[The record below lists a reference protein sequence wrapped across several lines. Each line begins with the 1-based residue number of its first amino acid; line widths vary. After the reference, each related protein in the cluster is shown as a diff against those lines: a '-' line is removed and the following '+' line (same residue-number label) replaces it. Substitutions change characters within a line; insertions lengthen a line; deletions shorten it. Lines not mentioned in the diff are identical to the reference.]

1 VRILRAGSPDAAAFL
16 DALRDRGRTPAPE
29 VEAAVRTI
37 LEDVRQ
43 QGDAALFA
51 YTEKFDGIRL
61 DAETLR
67 VPEAEVA
74 AALESLDPQVRQAL
88 ALAAGRIQ
96 AFHRR
101 QRRESWFYHEEGTG
115 LLGQLVRPL
124 ARVGLYVPGG
134 SAAYPST
141 VLMNAIPARVAGV
154 DELVIC
160 TPPGRGD
167 HSIPPAVLAAA
178 SLVGVREI
186 YRAGGA
192 QAVAA
197 LAYGTESIRPVDK
210 IVGPGNIYVAT
221 AKRLLFGVVGIDMVA
236 GPSEILVITDGS
248 VAASWVAADLLAQ
261 AEHDALASAVCL
273 TPSPDV
279 AEAVQAEVERQL
291 AILPRGTVARE
302 ALEAFG
308 AVIVVTDLQ
317 AALTLANAI
326 GPEHLELLVGDPWA
340 LVPGV
345 KHAGAVFLGA
355 HTPEV
360 AGDYLAGPNHV
371 LPTTG
376 TARWSSPLSV
386 EDFQKRSSLLSL
398 TPEALSR
405 WREPITRLAGLEGLD
420 GHAHSLRIRT
430 DAP

>member
-1 VRILRAGSPDAAAFL
+1 
-16 DALRDRGRTPAPE
+16 

-61 DAETLR
+61 DAGTLR

-74 AALESLDPQVRQAL
+74 AALESLDPRVREAL
-88 ALAAGRIQ
+88 AFAAGRIE
-96 AFHRR
+96 AFHHR
-101 QRRESWFYHEEGTG
+101 QRRESWFYHEDGTG

-141 VLMNAIPARVAGV
+141 VLMTASPARVAGV
-154 DELVIC
+154 EDLAIC
-160 TPPGRGD
+160 TPVGREGTV
-167 HSIPPAVLAAA
+167 PAAVLAAA

-186 YRAGGA
+186 YRVGGA

-210 IVGPGNIYVAT
+210 IVGPGNMYVAT
-221 AKRLLFGVVGIDMVA
+221 AKRLLFGAVGIDMVA
-236 GPSEILVITDGS
+236 GPSEVLVVTDGT

-261 AEHDALASAVCL
+261 AEHDALASAICV
-273 TPSPDV
+273 TPSAEV
-279 AEAVQAEVERQL
+279 AEAVRAEVNRQL
-291 AILPRGTVARE
+291 ANLPRGHVARE

-308 AVIVVTDLQ
+308 AVILVTDLQ
-317 AALTLANAI
+317 AALALANAVA
-326 GPEHLELLVGDPWA
+326 PEHLELLVADPWA

-371 LPTTG
+371 LPTAG
-376 TARWSSPLSV
+376 TARFSSPLSV

-405 WREPITRLAGLEGLD
+405 WREPITRLARLEGLD
-420 GHAHSLRIRT
+420 AHARSLTIRT
-430 DAP
+430 DTP

>member
-16 DALRDRGRTPAPE
+16 VTLRDRARAPAPG
-29 VEAAVRTI
+29 VETAVRTI

-43 QGDAALFA
+43 QGDAALLA
-51 YTEKFDGIRL
+51 YTEKYDGIRL

-74 AALESLDPQVRQAL
+74 TALESLHPPIREAL
-88 ALAAGRIQ
+88 ALAAGRIE

-101 QRRESWFYHEEGTG
+101 QLRDSWFCHEDGTG

-141 VLMNAIPARVAGV
+141 VLMSAIPARVAGV
-154 DELVIC
+154 AELVIC
-160 TPPGRGD
+160 TPVGRD
-167 HSIPPAVLAAA
+167 HAVPPAVLGAA
-178 SLVGVREI
+178 SLVGIREI

-221 AKRLLFGVVGIDMVA
+221 AKRLLFGVVGVDMVA
-236 GPSEILVITDGS
+236 GPSEVLVVTDGS

-261 AEHDALASAVCL
+261 AEHDALASAICL
-273 TPSPDV
+273 TSSPEV

-291 AILPRGTVARE
+291 TTLPRGHVARE

-308 AVIVVTDLQ
+308 AVIVVDDLH
-317 AALTLANAI
+317 AAMTLANAI
-326 GPEHLELLVGDPWA
+326 APEHLELLVADPWG
-340 LVPGV
+340 LVPEV
-345 KHAGAVFLGA
+345 RHAGAVFLGA
-355 HTPEV
+355 HSPEV
-360 AGDYLAGPNHV
+360 AGDYLAGPSHV
-371 LPTTG
+371 LPTAG
-376 TARWSSPLSV
+376 TARWSSPLAV

-420 GHAHSLRIRT
+420 AHAHSLTIRT
-430 DAP
+430 DTP